1 MKLWKSK
8 KPIVGCVPGKSAA
21 LKQDQQQQQQ
31 QQQQDS
37 FNGHHHPPTDTALA
51 PMLSGKCLEGFSIFP
66 RFSNILSPAH
76 SLPIPAIVSRI
87 ENLPKAPNMCA
98 PIFRFSDF
106 PLFPAHSG
114 LSHFRPRCLR
124 TALKCPTLDIDLYTN
139 IRRRICIFISK
150 YRLAGALLKI

>member
-1 MKLWKSK
+1 VCPESRR
-8 KPIVGCVPGKSAA
+8 PSNRTSSSSNNNSNRIPS
-21 LKQDQQQQQQ
+21 
-31 QQQQDS
+31 
-37 FNGHHHPPTDTALA
+37 TDTIIRRRTPPWRPCYPVSVWGAF
-51 PMLSGKCLEGFSIFP
+51 PIFP
-66 RFSNILSPAH
+66 RFSNIFPPAH

-150 YRLAGALLKI
+150 YRLAGALLKVFSSLK